1 MKKPLLIGTLWLLS
15 LLGMGQ
21 SPAEKA
27 CFSVPGGFY
36 EASPTLELFPF
47 YPQHH
52 IRFTTNGN
60 RPTAQ
65 SRLYTEPLLLDGSL
79 YSTSDIHTIQMSPEH
94 LVYVPDSVQH
104 CIVIRAAVFDEN
116 DSCISEVATNSY
128 FIRSLGCD
136 THGLPVMSLC
146 ADTLDLFDYHTGILV
161 PGVFYNPAIPS
172 WTGNYYQR
180 GILWERCCNWEFYE
194 LDNSGVNQQAGLR
207 THGGNARRGPQKGLK
222 VYAREEY
229 GKKRF
234 EHAFFDSTEIT
245 SFKHLLLKPFVDE
258 WFDFG
263 IPNMICQQMAK
274 EINVESLATR
284 PSVLFINGEYWGI
297 YSVSEKPD
305 DFYLES
311 HLGGE
316 NEEYNI
322 VGDWFGTSE
331 SGDNANFLQL
341 MEWLENTDLSDSV
354 NYQTVCALVDMDCF
368 IDYYCFEIF
377 VANDDWPGNNM
388 RCYQHQDGVWRWIFY
403 DGDNALQKM
412 DFDVFANATY
422 VGNAGWPSNTQ
433 STLMFRKLLEN
444 DFFKQRFLARFHQL
458 MSGPFSY
465 ETTKTYFDEAADKVR
480 GEVPQQAAR
489 FNKPE
494 HLEGWNYLI
503 ASIDDFL
510 CNRVDN
516 MNGRLDEYFSVNDS
530 LLLNS
535 AIYPNPAT
543 SEDRLHLWSNGFG
556 MTSFVVYDMM
566 GRKICASNVVLVTG
580 ENEIQIPHRLSA
592 GLYLVKIGNTT
603 QRIVIQ

>member
-1 MKKPLLIGTLWLLS
+1 MP

-21 SPAEKA
+21 PSAEKA

-36 EASPTLELFPF
+36 EESFSLELFPF

-65 SRLYTEPLLLDGSL
+65 SRLYTEPLLLDASL
-79 YSTSDIHTIQMSPEH
+79 YSTSDIYTIQMSPEH

-104 CIVIRAAVFDEN
+104 CIVIRAAVFDDDDN
-116 DSCISEVATNSY
+116 CISEVATNSY
-128 FIRSLGCD
+128 FIQSLGCD

-161 PGVFYNPAIPS
+161 PGVHFNPAIPS

-194 LDNSGVNQQAGLR
+194 LDNRGVNQQAGLR

-234 EHAFFDSTEIT
+234 EHAFFDSTEVT
-245 SFKHLLLKPFVDE
+245 SFKHLILKPFVDE
-258 WFDFG
+258 WFDYG

-322 VGDWFGTSE
+322 VGDWYGTSE
-331 SGDNANFLQL
+331 SGDNTNFLQL
-341 MEWLENTDLSDSV
+341 MEWLENANLSDSV

-388 RCYQHQDGVWRWIFY
+388 RCYQHQDGIWRWIFY
-403 DGDNALQKM
+403 DGDNALQRM

-433 STLMFRKLLEN
+433 STLMFRRLLEN
-444 DFFKQRFLARFHQL
+444 NSFRSLFRQRFSQL
-458 MSGPFSY
+458 MGELWDYGHTGPIFQEMAS
-465 ETTKTYFDEAADKVR
+465 KVR
-480 GEVPQQAAR
+480 MEIPQQAAR
-489 FNKPE
+489 FNSPKSQGRWE
-494 HLEGWNYLI
+494 EKI
-503 ASIDDFL
+503 QKIDAFL
-510 CNRVDN
+510 QNRVEN
-516 MNGRLDEYFSVNDS
+516 MNQRLAEFMFIPETPACP
-530 LLLNS
+530 LEL
-535 AIYPNPAT
+535 YPNPFQDQIT
-543 SEDRLHLWSNGFG
+543 LWVDAEQREETLCS
-556 MTSFVVYDMM
+556 VYDLQ
-566 GRKICASNVVLVTG
+566 GRQVAVQTFSLHPGYNMVTLTL
-580 ENEIQIPHRLSA
+580 PLCP
-592 GLYLVKIGNTT
+592 GLYLLKVNGVVAKIVK
-603 QRIVIQ
+603 Q